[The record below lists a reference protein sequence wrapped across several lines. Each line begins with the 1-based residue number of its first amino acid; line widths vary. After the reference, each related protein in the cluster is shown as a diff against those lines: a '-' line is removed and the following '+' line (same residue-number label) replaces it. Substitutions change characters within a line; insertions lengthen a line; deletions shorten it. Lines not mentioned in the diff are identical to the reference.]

1 MCKTPT
7 ERSQWPSVLTFNREW
22 CVDNNGDHGG
32 MFSYRICQDQQLVNK
47 LITPGYIPTQA
58 EKQAAEACFE
68 AGTLDCTDV
77 PGQTCGINPDCQD
90 SACKRTDW
98 FTCNAFQADSRRA
111 CQGVDGSALGSCK
124 TTIAGGYTVTK
135 KIKIPD
141 YVSEHTLLSF
151 KWNSWQ
157 TPQIYLGCADIA
169 IKGSGTTPPS
179 SSTTSKASTTTSTKT
194 TTSSTSTAT
203 NCPAKVAVT
212 FSETRTTNYGETVK
226 VVGSIA
232 ELGNWNAQNAPSLSA
247 TGYTASNPVWKQT
260 IQLPAGSAITY
271 KFAIVSSS
279 GAVTWESDP
288 NRSYTVPAC
297 QQSAEVSATW
307 R

>member
-1 MCKTPT
+1 
-7 ERSQWPSVLTFNREW
+7 
-22 CVDNNGDHGG
+22 

-47 LITPGYIPTQA
+47 LLTPGYIPTLA
-58 EKQAAEACFE
+58 EKQAAETCFE

-77 PGQTCGINPDCQD
+77 PGQTCGLNPDCQD

-179 SSTTSKASTTTSTKT
+179 SSSSSTTSKVSTTVTTSTKT
-194 TTSSTSTAT
+194 STSSSSTAT
-203 NCPAKVAVT
+203 STCPAKVSIT
-212 FSETRTTNYGETVK
+212 FSVKRATNYGETIK
-226 VVGSIA
+226 IVGSLA
-232 ELGNWNAQNAPSLSA
+232 ELGSWNVANAPSLSA

-260 IQLPAGSAITY
+260 IQLPAGAAFTY
-271 KFAIVSSS
+271 KFAIVSAS

-288 NRSYTVPAC
+288 NRAYTVPSC
-297 QQSAEVSATW
+297 QGSAEVSGTW

>member
-1 MCKTPT
+1 
-7 ERSQWPSVLTFNREW
+7 
-22 CVDNNGDHGG
+22 

-47 LITPGYIPTQA
+47 FLTPGYIPTSA
-58 EKQAAEACFE
+58 EKQAAEECFE

-77 PGQTCGINPDCQD
+77 PGQTCGINPDCAD
-90 SACKRTDW
+90 AACRRTDW
-98 FTCNAFQADSRRA
+98 FTCNKFQADSRRG
-111 CQGVDGSALGSCK
+111 CQGVDGAALGSCK

-141 YVSEHTLLSF
+141 YISEHTLLSF

-169 IKGSGTTPPS
+169 IKGSGTTPT
-179 SSTTSKASTTTSTKT
+179 SSTSKTSTTVSTSKTSTTTST
-194 TTSSTSTAT
+194 TSTPT
-203 NCPAKVAVT
+203 NCPANVAVT
-212 FSETRTTNYGETVK
+212 FTEKRATNFGDTVK
-226 VVGSIA
+226 IVGGLA
-232 ELGNWNAQNAPSLSA
+232 QLGNWDAASAPSLSA
-247 TGYTASNPVWKQT
+247 TGYTASNPFWKQT
-260 IQLPAGSAITY
+260 ISLPAGTTFQY

-288 NRSYTVPAC
+288 NRSYTVPTC
-297 QQSAEVSATW
+297 QASVEVSSTW

>member
-1 MCKTPT
+1 M
-7 ERSQWPSVLTFNREW
+7 
-22 CVDNNGDHGG
+22 DNNGDHGG

-47 LITPGYIPTQA
+47 FLTPGYIPTQA

-77 PGQTCGINPDCQD
+77 PGQNCGINPDCAD
-90 SACKRTDW
+90 SACRRTDW
-98 FTCNAFQADSRRA
+98 FTCNAFQADSRRG
-111 CQGVDGSALGSCK
+111 CQGVDGAALGSCK

-135 KIKIPD
+135 KIKIPE
-141 YVSEHTLLSF
+141 YVSDHTLLSF

-179 SSTTSKASTTTSTKT
+179 SSTSKASTTVSTSKASTSTSTKT
-194 TTSSTSTAT
+194 TSTTSAPT
-203 NCPAKVAVT
+203 NCPAQVSVT
-212 FSETRTTNYGETVK
+212 FSEKRATNYGETVK
-226 VVGSIA
+226 IVGGIA

-260 IQLPAGSAITY
+260 ISLAAGSTFQY

-288 NRSYTVPAC
+288 NRSYTVPTC
-297 QQSAEVSATW
+297 QQSVEVSGTW